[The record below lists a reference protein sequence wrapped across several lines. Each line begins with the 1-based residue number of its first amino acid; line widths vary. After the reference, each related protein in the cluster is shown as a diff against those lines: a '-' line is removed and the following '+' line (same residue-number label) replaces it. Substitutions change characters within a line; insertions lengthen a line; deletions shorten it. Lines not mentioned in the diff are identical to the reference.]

1 MSYSYQ
7 FHEAAQL
14 EYEES
19 LLWYLLGSEKL
30 LTISLL
36 HLMKRFL

>member
-1 MSYSYQ
+1 MSCQYQ

-19 LLWYLLGSEKL
+19 LLWYLLGSEKAANNFILAVDETL
-30 LTISLL
+30 L
-36 HLMKRFL
+36 